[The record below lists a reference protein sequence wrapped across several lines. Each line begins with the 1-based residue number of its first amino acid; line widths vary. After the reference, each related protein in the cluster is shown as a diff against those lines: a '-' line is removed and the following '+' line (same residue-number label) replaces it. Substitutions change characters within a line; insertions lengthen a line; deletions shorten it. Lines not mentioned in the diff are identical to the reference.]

1 MIAVLY
7 QMKLRAGSLD
17 AYQLLWQQMV
27 AFLTAERGAMGSAL
41 HHLGDNQ
48 IVIYSRWPDRQTYE
62 TSWPAEDQVEAML
75 PTQIAQIALQMR
87 DCIAGEVNVQVMDV
101 LASTL

>member
-7 QMKLRAGSLD
+7 QMKLKAGTLD
-17 AYQLLWQQMV
+17 SYQLLWQQMV
-27 AFLTAERGAMGSAL
+27 AFLSAERGAIGSAL
-41 HHLGDNQ
+41 HHLGDDYV
-48 IVIYSRWPDRQTYE
+48 VIYSRWPDRQTYE

-87 DCIAGEVNVQVMDV
+87 DCIAGEVSVQVLDV